1 MGIYKQKSSETW
13 WMNFSYKGKQI
24 RKSTGSKNKKLAEEI
39 YCKTKS
45 QYLDGTALDITNST
59 SRTFEQLVKRY
70 LEEVTP
76 NKKST
81 TQNDDRRYARNWFDY
96 FGDCLLNEITSDLIS
111 KYIQKR
117 KTEVGPSSTN
127 RELSFL
133 SAIFNKAIR
142 LWDWHKDNPASRVPR
157 EKEVKRVEYFTDKE
171 FSEIYKN
178 LPDWVKPI
186 VILTKNTGLR
196 LSNVSNLRWNQVEL
210 KNKTICLDAEEMK
223 NSKSLGIPLNKQA
236 FKVLMQQKGM
246 GSLQTLYVFSN
257 TDGKP
262 YTKYGVSHAFK
273 KACKKAGYPNY
284 RFHDL
289 RHDFCSKLVQ
299 GGVDIYKVKELA
311 GHKDVTTT
319 QRYAHLSPES
329 LRSAVDVL

>member
-1 MGIYKQKSSETW
+1 MGIYKQKGSETW
-13 WMNFSYKGKQI
+13 WMSFSFKGEQI

-45 QYLDGTALDITNST
+45 QYLDRTALEIINTG
-59 SRTFEQLVKRY
+59 RTFEELVKRY

-76 NKKST
+76 DKKPT

-96 FGDCLLNEITSDLIS
+96 FGDCFLDDITPDLIS

-117 KTEVGPSSTN
+117 KAEVGPSSIN

-133 SAIFNKAIR
+133 SAAFNKAVR
-142 LWDWHKDNPASRVPR
+142 LWDWHKDNPASRVSR
-157 EKEVKRVEYFTDKE
+157 EKEVKRVEYFTGDE
-171 FSEIYKN
+171 FSKIYKN

-196 LSNVSNLRWNQVEL
+196 LSNVANLRWNQVDL
-210 KNKTICLDAEEMK
+210 KSKTICLDAEEMK
-223 NSKSLGIPLNKQA
+223 NSKSLGVPLNKQA
-236 FKVLMQQKGM
+236 WEVLLNQKRN
-246 GSLQTLYVFSN
+246 SLQAMYVFPN
-257 TDGKP
+257 KNGKP

-319 QRYAHLSPES
+319 QRYAHLSSES
-329 LRSAVDVL
+329 LREAVDVL

>member
-1 MGIYKQKSSETW
+1 MGIYKQGGSKVW
-13 WMNFSYKGKQI
+13 WMSFTSKGKQI
-24 RKSTGSKNKKLAEEI
+24 RKSTGSTSKKIAEDI
-39 YCKTKS
+39 YCKTQS
-45 QYLDGTALDITNST
+45 QYLDGTALDIANKG
-59 SRTFEQLVKRY
+59 RTLKDLIKRY
-70 LEEVTP
+70 LDEVTAG
-76 NKKST
+76 KKPT
-81 TQNDDRRYARNWFDY
+81 TQNDDRRYAQNWLDY
-96 FGDCLLNEITSDLIS
+96 LGDSSLDNITSDLIS
-111 KYIQKR
+111 KYVQRR
-117 KTEVGPSSTN
+117 KLEVGPSTIN

-133 SAIFNKAIR
+133 SATFNKAIR
-142 LWDWHKDNPASRVPR
+142 IWGWHKDNPASSIPR

-178 LPDWVKPI
+178 LPNWVKPI

-196 LSNVSNLRWNQVEL
+196 SSNVANLRWNQVDL
-210 KNKTICLDAEEMK
+210 KNKTIYLGAEEMK

-236 FKVLMQQKGM
+236 LKVLMQQKGM
-246 GSLQTLYVFSN
+246 GSLQPMYVFSN
-257 TDGKP
+257 ADGKP

-299 GGVDIYKVKELA
+299 RGVDIYKVKELA